1 VFNKKE
7 DLGLRPKF
15 TLHALA
21 GVLFL
26 AYLCATAVPP
36 FAFSAEPNGTNPT
49 AIAARVGVSERRLNV
64 RAGSRV
70 LVTGSVKPGGVQ
82 VALQIKRS
90 GRWTTVDRARTNA
103 GGRYVLR
110 ARLQRPTSVP
120 VRVSVTGAATGAR
133 GLGRLNVYRSANAS
147 WYGPGLFG
155 RPTGCGGT
163 LGTGQLGVAHKTL
176 PCGTKITLRHNGRSV
191 RVPVIDRGP
200 YAGTREYDLTAATA
214 RKLHFRGHGSILTTR

>member
-1 VFNKKE
+1 M
-7 DLGLRPKF
+7 RPKF
-15 TLHALA
+15 TMHALA

-26 AYLCATAVPP
+26 TYVCATAVPP
-36 FAFSAEPNGTNPT
+36 SAFSAESEGTNPT
-49 AIAARVGVSERRLNV
+49 ATAARVGVSERRLNV

-70 LVTGSVKPGGVQ
+70 LVTGAIRPGGVQ

-90 GRWTTVDRARTNA
+90 GRWHTVDRTRAA
-103 GGRYVLR
+103 ADGRYVLR

-120 VRVSVTGAATGAR
+120 VRVRVSGAASGAR
-133 GLGRLNVYRSANAS
+133 GLGRLNVYRTANAS

-200 YAGTREYDLTAATA
+200 YAGAREYDLTAATA
-214 RKLHFRGHGSILTTR
+214 RRLHFSGHGSILTTR